1 MKFSPLLKL
10 LLLSGFASI
19 LGACASPQADPGTQ
33 ATEQAA
39 NSNFTASTESAE
51 PGSDNNESPGTSP
64 VEAGNLPAP
73 RESIS
78 YGQFPEDIL
87 TRVIMAELAGQRGY
101 NQAALSEYLALA
113 RETNDLGIIRRG
125 ARIATFLRDTSASL
139 ELNGLWLAL
148 QPDSE
153 EALRTQAYQLI
164 AVNRL
169 NDALD
174 LFAQMQALEY
184 DVDFRLISNRAENN
198 IEIQPTIDS
207 LISDF
212 EALLP
217 LYPQELSLR
226 LALAQLYRGDNQ
238 LENAYEILHQ
248 LAEEMDDSVEILI
261 AEIGILE
268 AMGETRQAR
277 RRLESSLNE
286 HADNKQLRF
295 AYARKLVQEGNFRD
309 AIVQFELIVAQ
320 DPQDFDM
327 LYSLALL
334 SIEANQLSAAKNY
347 FQRLLVNG
355 QRMNDA
361 HYYMA
366 LISDEENNPDL
377 AIDHY
382 LQVNG
387 GNNYLIALRNYLEL
401 MIEQDRYREASE
413 HFREL
418 RFRRP
423 EINSTLLT
431 LEGSLLFDA
440 EQYELALGFLGR
452 AISNYPNDIQLLQLR
467 SLVAQELNDLDLM
480 ELDLRSM
487 MRLEPNNPS
496 PFNTLG
502 YYLADRTNR
511 FNEAF
516 ELIQH
521 AIELSPN
528 DPAILDSLGW
538 VQYKLGR
545 YDEARVNLELA
556 FELYPDHEVAAHLGE
571 VLWVQGQRDAAR
583 EIWQAALE
591 AQPDSEFILNT
602 MQRLSVES
610 DS

>member
-1 MKFSPLLKL
+1 MKLSCLSKQL
-10 LLLSGFASI
+10 LLLLCI
-19 LGACASPQADPGTQ
+19 CLLGACANTQTGLNTGPADPNSPAAGTTVTERPTT
-33 ATEQAA
+33 AT
-39 NSNFTASTESAE
+39 NPGASAPSST
-51 PGSDNNESPGTSP
+51 
-64 VEAGNLPAP
+64 GNLPAAHDD
-73 RESIS
+73 IV

-87 TRVIMAELAGQRGY
+87 TRVIMAEMAGQRGY
-101 NQAALSEYLALA
+101 NQSALTEYLALA

-125 ARIATFLRDTSASL
+125 ARIAIFLRDTQASM
-139 ELNGLWLAL
+139 ELNDMWLKL

-153 EALRTQAYQLI
+153 EALRTQAYQFI

-169 NDALD
+169 DA
-174 LFAQMQALEY
+174 ALELFTQMHELGY
-184 DVDFRLISNRAENN
+184 DVDFRLLSNRAENN
-198 IEIQPTIDS
+198 LEIRPQLPD

-217 LYPQELSLR
+217 RFPEQLRLR
-226 LALAQLYRGDNQ
+226 LALAQLYSDNDQ
-238 LENAYEILHQ
+238 LTDAYNIIHQ
-248 LAEEMDDSVEILI
+248 LAEELNDPPEILI
-261 AEIGILE
+261 AEINMLE

-277 RRLESSLNE
+277 RRLENSLDD
-286 HADNKQLRF
+286 HPDNKQLRF
-295 AYARKLVQEGNFRD
+295 AYARKLVEEANFRD
-309 AIVQFELIVAQ
+309 AIVQFELIVEQ

-327 LYSLALL
+327 LYSLALI

-366 LISDEENNPDL
+366 LISDEENNPEQ
-377 AIDHY
+377 AIEHY

-401 MIEQDRYREASE
+401 MIAQDRYREASE
-413 HFREL
+413 YFREL
-418 RFRRP
+418 RLRRP
-423 EINSTLLT
+423 EINTTLLG

-440 EQYELALGFLGR
+440 RLYDLALNFLGR
-452 AISNYPNDIQLLQLR
+452 AISNYPNDTQLLQLR
-467 SLVAQELNDLDLM
+467 SLVAQELNDMDLM

-496 PFNTLG
+496 AFNTLG

-511 FNEAF
+511 FTEAF

-521 AIELSPN
+521 AIQLSPN

-538 VQYKLGR
+538 VQYKLGM
-545 YDEARVNLELA
+545 YEEARMNLELA

-583 EIWQAALE
+583 EIWQQALE
-591 AQPDSEFILNT
+591 SQPDSEFILNT
-602 MQRLSVES
+602 MQRLAVES